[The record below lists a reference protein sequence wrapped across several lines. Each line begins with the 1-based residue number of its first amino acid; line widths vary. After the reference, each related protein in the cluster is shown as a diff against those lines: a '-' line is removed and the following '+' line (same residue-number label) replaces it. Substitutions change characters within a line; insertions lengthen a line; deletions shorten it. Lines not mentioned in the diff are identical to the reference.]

1 MGMRTT
7 FLCGTI
13 TVAEAAEP
21 QWGEVAERLALL
33 QQLSEYTSFK
43 FMGAVT
49 GNEGEWQVP
58 FLAASERSVE
68 AVDFFVSR
76 TIPYRLENLAELR
89 VGRLP
94 VEGLAEMRE
103 LADGKSRLVCARD
116 LAGVAAGSG
125 LSNAAEEAFSGLV
138 GMDEQRLMLTKL
150 GTAVAKHGR
159 RAVDC
164 LHFVFEGNPGT
175 GKTELAG
182 RLVTYLDRIGVT
194 DGSHRMVQT
203 SGTELAGEYTGQ
215 TAPKV
220 RKVIDSAR
228 GGLLFIDE
236 FYALSE
242 VASYGREAIDTLT
255 EQLDRRRDDVVCV
268 VAGYPREVERTLELN
283 PGLRDRFGYRLT
295 FPDYTPDQLA
305 QIFCGMAGERGFTV
319 ACLDALPGA
328 LELLRRSQD
337 FSNARSVRKLV
348 GHAVIEAS
356 WAHDEAVITEKDL
369 LVALPQCVS
378 SSTRRPAGF

>member
-13 TVAEAAEP
+13 TVAEVAEP
-21 QWGEVAERLALL
+21 QWGEIAERLALL
-33 QQLSEYTSFK
+33 QQLSEHTSFK
-43 FMGAVT
+43 FMGASA
-49 GNEGEWQVP
+49 GDEGEWQVP
-58 FLAASERSVE
+58 FLAASETYKEVVGRFISQ
-68 AVDFFVSR
+68 
-76 TIPYRLENLAELR
+76 TIPYRLEHLAEVR

-94 VEGLAEMRE
+94 IENIAEMRE
-103 LADGKSRLVCARD
+103 LAEGKSRLVCSRD
-116 LAGVAAGSG
+116 LAGISAGNG
-125 LSNAAEEAFSGLV
+125 LFSAAEDAFFGLV

-175 GKTELAG
+175 GKTELAS
-182 RLVTYLDRIGVT
+182 RLVSYLDRIGVT

-203 SGTELAGEYTGQ
+203 SGSELVGEYTGQ

-220 RKVIDSAR
+220 RKAIDSAR

-236 FYALSE
+236 FYALAE
-242 VASYGREAIDTLT
+242 VANYGREAIDTLT
-255 EQLDRRRDDVVCV
+255 DQLDRCRDDLVCV

-283 PGLRDRFGYRLT
+283 PGLRDRFGYRT
-295 FPDYTPDQLA
+295 AFPDYTSDQLV

-328 LELLRRSQD
+328 LERLRRSQD
-337 FSNARSVRKLV
+337 FSNARTVRKLV
-348 GHAVIEAS
+348 DHAVIEAS
-356 WAHDEAVITEKDL
+356 WTHDEAVITEGDL
-369 LVALPQCVS
+369 ALALPQCVS
-378 SSTRRPAGF
+378 SSARRPAGF